1 MCGVKGL
8 SVSLARALRVAFLTI
23 LPITAG
29 GLFLWGGVGCGVSPV
44 DGHAPAA
51 DVATAPQGMLS
62 GGELV
67 PPMSPP
73 SPRPV
78 NGVPTGIPHPLVSES
93 HAISSAFDVGQ
104 KRQQMV
110 AFLWGS
116 DGFPAAKLPTVVK
129 KNVVSPVDGLVNL
142 ARVDDL
148 FLVMDGG
155 VQSMAHHFIPA
166 QSKTNRLVVLHH
178 GHATTF
184 NDGAGMRDAGYG
196 MQRTI
201 RNLLIEGYSVLAVY
215 MPGCLPDAP
224 LIPHATLVD
233 TPTTGS
239 GLKFFLEPVAVYL
252 NYLQTQADAD
262 DFPRYLDFSMM
273 GLSGGGW
280 TTTVYAAL
288 DPRITLSVPVAGS
301 LPLALRSGWSIGDA
315 EQTDPQFYALVGYVD
330 LYILGAVG
338 AGRRQVQVLNRHD
351 DCCFG
356 EHPVEFNTAQVGA
369 SYDDALRSYERAVR
383 SKMQGMEMSGGGSF
397 SLEIDEVAP
406 GHMVS
411 WNTLASVMLR
421 ELHRGVQNKGVAT
434 VAAGGG
440 SSFYRGPAGTLLHAT
455 AQHGVEDTGLFMVG
469 EPAVVERSAGTY
481 DLFFRDP
488 RSRLMH
494 AVNGGLLGTDWT
506 TESLDVVVI
515 TDPVLLA
522 NGAARFDL
530 TALTNDYVPRHW
542 RATGGQPAEVPT
554 ARAEAPSPS
563 WTVTALESF
572 KGFGAPGLSMG
583 TDQRIDLSVEDWNHV
598 SHDFRDLG
606 DGNWAELDVPP
617 GTPVTPPAVS
627 SDNAPA
633 SP

>member
-1 MCGVKGL
+1 M
-8 SVSLARALRVAFLTI
+8 S
-23 LPITAG
+23 
-29 GLFLWGGVGCGVSPV
+29 GGVGCGVSRV
-44 DGHAPAA
+44 DRYAPPA
-51 DVATAPQGMLS
+51 DVATAPPEMSS
-62 GGELV
+62 GGNLV
-67 PPMSPP
+67 PLMSRPL
-73 SPRPV
+73 PRPM
-78 NGVPTGIPHPLVSES
+78 NGVPTGDPRPLVPES
-93 HAISSAFDVGQ
+93 HTISSAYDVGK
-104 KRQQMV
+104 KRQEMV
-110 AFLWGS
+110 DFLWGS
-116 DGFPAAKLPTVVK
+116 DGFPSAKLPTVVK

-148 FLVMDGG
+148 FLMMDGG
-155 VQSMAHHFIPA
+155 VESMAHHFIPA

-184 NDGAGMRDAGYG
+184 NDNAGMRDAGYG

-224 LIPHATLVD
+224 MVPHATLVD

-262 DFPRYLDFSMM
+262 AFPHYLDFSMM

-288 DPRITLSVPVAGS
+288 DPRISLSVPVAGS
-301 LPLALRSGWSIGDA
+301 LPLALRSGWSIGDS
-315 EQTDPQFYALVGYVD
+315 EQTDPRFYALVGYLD
-330 LYILGAVG
+330 LYVLGAAG

-356 EHPVEFNTAQVGA
+356 ENPVEFNAAQVGA
-369 SYDDALRSYERAVR
+369 SYDDALRSYEREVR
-383 SKMQGMEMSGGGSF
+383 SKVQGMGMSGGGSF

-411 WNTLASVMLR
+411 WNTLASVLLR
-421 ELHRGVQNKGVAT
+421 ELHRGVQNGA
-434 VAAGGG
+434 AAGA
-440 SSFYRGPAGTLLHAT
+440 SSFYRGPAGTLLHST
-455 AQHGVEDTGLFMVG
+455 AQHGVEDTGLSMVG
-469 EPAVVERSAGTY
+469 VPAVMERAHGSY

-494 AVNGGLLGTDWT
+494 AVNGGLQGTDWT
-506 TESLDVVVI
+506 MESLDVVVI

-522 NGAARFDL
+522 SGAARFDL
-530 TALTNDYVPRHW
+530 AALTSDYAPRHW
-542 RATGGQPAEVPT
+542 RATGEQPSEERT
-554 ARAEAPSPS
+554 AGADAPSPS

-583 TDQRIDLSVEDWNHV
+583 VNQQLDLSVEDWNHAP
-598 SHDFRDLG
+598 HDFRDLG
-606 DGNWAELDVPP
+606 DGTWVELDVPP
-617 GTPVTPPAVS
+617 DTAVTPPAVP
-627 SDNAPA
+627 SDAGPA